1 LIIRIQPNIIEP
13 TVVTSPLT
21 ILKFSDLTPGT
32 LGLAISVSLPLS
44 MYAPELTQPVLA
56 TP

>member
-1 LIIRIQPNIIEP
+1 MIIRIQPNIIEP